1 QRVAGLVDPRLA
13 HVQDAVAVAVPAGRT
28 RHTGAGVG
36 LDLVADTGPGQAD
49 VAGVLDRDG
58 VVDDVAGA
66 VRRAV
71 RNGGRLADGEGRV
84 VDQGHRGGG
93 RVRAALV
100 GGRRGL
106 VVQRAVPVVVLSVQL
121 CLGQRVAGLVDPRLT
136 HV

>member
-1 QRVAGLVDPRLA
+1 
-13 HVQDAVAVAVPAGRT
+13 
-28 RHTGAGVG
+28 
-36 LDLVADTGPGQAD
+36 D
-49 VAGVLDRDG
+49 VAGVLDRDR

-71 RNGGRLADGEGRV
+71 RNGGRLGDGEGRV

-106 VVQRAVPVVVLSVQL
+106 VVQGAVPVVALAVQVR
-121 CLGQRVAGLVDPRLT
+121 LGQRVAGLVDPRLT
-136 HV
+136 HVQHTVAVAVAAGRTRHARAGVGFHLVADT